1 VVIASAEGI
10 VKSKDPTLLKKKDE
24 NGENTNFGA
33 IELTKGWAHGLLGQ
47 MGMVKRKA
55 CSKNK
60 VAPEHFDS
68 VKEQFLLDIK
78 QLVDLEMIPPALII
92 NWDQTAINYVMDDGS
107 TR

>member
-1 VVIASAEGI
+1 
-10 VKSKDPTLLKKKDE
+10 
-24 NGENTNFGA
+24 
-33 IELTKGWAHGLLGQ
+33 

-60 VAPEHFDS
+60 VVPEHFDN

-92 NWDQTAINYVMDDGS
+92 KLP
-107 TR
+107 